1 MEESDIRIICHRHNL
16 VCHQVK
22 KVIGSFD
29 KELFVVDDKYLIRTS
44 KKPMITEQQK
54 INRVGFKSGTTY
66 YAFKCIYKK

>member
-44 KKPMITEQQK
+44 KKQ
-54 INRVGFKSGTTY
+54 
-66 YAFKCIYKK
+66 